1 MRGTLPCSDLLPTSS
16 TRAKSLTLS
25 SVRLMLQDKPLQRR
39 RHEVQRQGSLWHEEK
54 QNIWEE
60 LDLET
65 QQKVIALV
73 SKMIEK
79 AVRPRDERE
88 SDTPER
94 G

>member
-1 MRGTLPCSDLLPTSS
+1 
-16 TRAKSLTLS
+16 
-25 SVRLMLQDKPLQRR
+25 
-39 RHEVQRQGSLWHEEK
+39 VQRQGSLWHEEK

-88 SDTPER
+88 SDTQER